1 MGCKLDHHPNR
12 DAIDHQIVAGVPL
25 RQICAT
31 FNTSLGVVH
40 RHKTDCIKKLLSQ
53 AMQHEQG
60 ERAERGSALLDR
72 VEKLVTSAEEILE
85 AAKTKNDFRG
95 ANGALGAAAKL
106 LDLLGRLS
114 GELQS
119 ANAGGLHL
127 TMNRVTNNTIVAVD
141 NDADFAAMIGE
152 ATKGFS
158 VDELMR
164 LKALVNNPS
173 TTPLLMR

>member
-1 MGCKLDHHPNR
+1 MPTCGPCSHRNR
-12 DAIDHQIVAGVPL
+12 DELDAQLIAGVSY
-25 RQICAT
+25 RAISKT
-31 FNTSLGVVH
+31 FQVSIGALS
-40 RHKTDCIKKLLSQ
+40 RHKAHVKEMIRERTP
-53 AMQHEQG
+53 G
-60 ERAERGSALLDR
+60 EREEHGSALLDR

-127 TMNRVTNNTIVAVD
+127 TMNNRVTNTIVTTYD
-141 NDADFAAMIGE
+141 NDVEFAQLVSE
-152 ATKGFS
+152 ATRGFNPI
-158 VDELMR
+158 EIER